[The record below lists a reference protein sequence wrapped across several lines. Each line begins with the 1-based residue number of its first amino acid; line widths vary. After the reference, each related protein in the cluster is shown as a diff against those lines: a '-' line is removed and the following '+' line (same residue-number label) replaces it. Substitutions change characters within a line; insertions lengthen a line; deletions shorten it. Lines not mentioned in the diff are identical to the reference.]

1 MSDLVPDKASEV
13 VSTGIPGLDEI
24 LRGGLPKDYVYL
36 VQGDPGAGKTT
47 LAMQFLLAGDRRG
60 ENGLYLTLSESA
72 REIRRVAVSHE
83 WKLGGLE
90 IYEQLVGEDLLR
102 HERET
107 TMFHPAEVELGKTVD
122 ALLKEIDRV
131 QPQRVVLDSLSEIRL
146 LSQSTFRYRRQIL
159 ALKEFFAS
167 RRMTVLL
174 LDDRT
179 ESSHDL
185 QLHSVP
191 HGVLLLERRAP
202 LYGAA
207 RRRLEVVK
215 LRGVG
220 YRGGFHDFSI
230 VKGGLIVYPR
240 LIAAERRENYSEPTV
255 QNDQIGGAPIER
267 RQDYEHGSL
276 SSEVPAI
283 DSLLGGGLDLGS
295 STIILGPAG
304 AGKSSLAAQY
314 ATAAARQGETAAM
327 FIFDESRKS
336 LIARSES
343 IGIGLKEQLDSGRLT
358 AKQIDPAELPPGEFA
373 HLVRLAVER
382 DGARVIVIDSLNGY
396 LNAMPEERF
405 LTLHLHELL
414 SYLSER
420 GVATLLVVAQHGL
433 VGTMSSAIDVSYLAD
448 AVLLL
453 RYYEANGK
461 IHKAISVL
469 KRRSGEH
476 ETAIRDFRLTRDGIQ
491 IGPPLDQFRG
501 IMSGVPILNE
511 DAGSARAHRDS

>member
-1 MSDLVPDKASEV
+1 MTETAPAGSMGNDPEI

-24 LRGGLPKDYVYL
+24 LRGGLPRDYVYL

-47 LAMQFLLAGDRRG
+47 LAMQFLLAGDRKG
-60 ENGLYLTLSESA
+60 EKGLYLTLSESA

-83 WKLGGLE
+83 WKLGKLE

-102 HERET
+102 HERT

-122 ALLKEIDRV
+122 ALLQEIDRV

-240 LIAAERRENYSEPTV
+240 LIAAERRQNYSEPTV
-255 QNDQIGGAPIER
+255 ENDQLADEAVDR
-267 RQDYEHGSL
+267 RQQLEHGSL
-276 SSEVPAI
+276 SSEVPEI
-283 DSLLGGGLDLGS
+283 DALLGGGLDLGS

-314 ATAAARQGETAAM
+314 ATAAAKQGEIAAM

-336 LIARSES
+336 LVARSES
-343 IGIGLKEQLDSGRLT
+343 INIGLKEQLASGRLT

-420 GVATLLVVAQHGL
+420 GVAT
-433 VGTMSSAIDVSYLAD
+433 I
-448 AVLLL
+448 
-453 RYYEANGK
+453 
-461 IHKAISVL
+461 
-469 KRRSGEH
+469 
-476 ETAIRDFRLTRDGIQ
+476 
-491 IGPPLDQFRG
+491 
-501 IMSGVPILNE
+501 
-511 DAGSARAHRDS
+511 